1 MDKGFLAIVAF
12 ITRMR
17 KIMRF
22 NVFIVY
28 CNIDFLGRK
37 SEQLWLFNFGQD
49 TIKMSTNMLTNLI
62 KMLTVVGLTILVF
75 GYSYSQLA
83 LHIYGG
89 TLLSTGVGGLVLL
102 LKIVIKCFL
111 CFMFFLS
118 EVHVAIFSYIVY
130 IWLNSLHVADYHEP
144 IVFV

>member
-1 MDKGFLAIVAF
+1 
-12 ITRMR
+12 
-17 KIMRF
+17 
-22 NVFIVY
+22 
-28 CNIDFLGRK
+28 
-37 SEQLWLFNFGQD
+37 
-49 TIKMSTNMLTNLI
+49 MSTNMLTNLI

-102 LKIVIKCFL
+102 LKIVIRCFL
-111 CFMFFLS
+111 CFIIFLS

-130 IWLNSLHVADYHEP
+130 IWLNSLHVADHQKP